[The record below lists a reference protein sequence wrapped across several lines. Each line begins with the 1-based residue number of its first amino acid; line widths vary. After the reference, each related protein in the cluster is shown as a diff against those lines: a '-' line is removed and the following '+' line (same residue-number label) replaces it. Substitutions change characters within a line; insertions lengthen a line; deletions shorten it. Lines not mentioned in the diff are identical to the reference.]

1 MGSAKDNFKKG
12 AVEMLLLTMLCEEDM
27 YGYQM
32 AQLVKKRSKGEI
44 TIPEGSMYPTLY
56 RLMSKGYI
64 TDHQSTS
71 GRRQLRVVYYHIE
84 PAGREHLEQIRK
96 DYFDVNRGIQMVMDK
111 SAEVIRGLLEDQ

>member
-1 MGSAKDNFKKG
+1 
-12 AVEMLLLTMLCEEDM
+12 
-27 YGYQM
+27 
-32 AQLVKKRSKGEI
+32 
-44 TIPEGSMYPTLY
+44 MYPTLY

-71 GRRQLRVVYYHIE
+71 GARRQLRVYYHIE

>member
-1 MGSAKDNFKKG
+1 
-12 AVEMLLLTMLCEEDM
+12 MLLLTMLCEEDM

-71 GRRQLRVVYYHIE
+71 GA
-84 PAGREHLEQIRK
+84 PAAR
-96 DYFDVNRGIQMVMDK
+96 
-111 SAEVIRGLLEDQ
+111 LLSH

>member
-1 MGSAKDNFKKG
+1 
-12 AVEMLLLTMLCEEDM
+12 
-27 YGYQM
+27 
-32 AQLVKKRSKGEI
+32 
-44 TIPEGSMYPTLY
+44 MYPTLY

-71 GRRQLRVVYYHIE
+71 GRRQLRGYYHIE
-84 PAGREHLEQIRK
+84 PTGREHLEQIRK

>member
-56 RLMSKGYI
+56 RLMSKGY
-64 TDHQSTS
+64 QSTS
-71 GRRQLRVVYYHIE
+71 GRRQLRVYYHIE